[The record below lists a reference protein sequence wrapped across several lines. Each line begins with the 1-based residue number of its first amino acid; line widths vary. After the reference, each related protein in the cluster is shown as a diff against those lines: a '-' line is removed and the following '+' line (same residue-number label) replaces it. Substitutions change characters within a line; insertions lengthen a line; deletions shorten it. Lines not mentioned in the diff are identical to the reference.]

1 MITLCALAITL
12 PVALALPPTH
22 ASQDL
27 KARADAD
34 LKELSTYALSM
45 DTLNKIDRA
54 MRTFAVEIKKDP
66 KFQEASKLE
75 AEMKA
80 LEKKF
85 QDTEPTDAEQK
96 RIETIEARLE
106 ALEGEGSL
114 NMSDA
119 QTISDMAA
127 KIQKQPAMA
136 AALQREGLS
145 ARDYAKFMMAM
156 LQAGLAA
163 GMQKA
168 GLLKELPAGTNPANV
183 KWIVEHEAE
192 LKKLQESWGSLMK

>member
-1 MITLCALAITL
+1 MITLCALAIAL
-12 PVALALPPTH
+12 PLALTPSQ
-22 ASQDL
+22 ASQTL

-34 LKELSTYALSM
+34 LKELSTYMLSM

-66 KFQEASKLE
+66 KYQEAMRLE

-85 QDTEPTDAEQK
+85 EDSEPTEADQK
-96 RIETIEARLE
+96 RHEAIEARLE
-106 ALEGEGSL
+106 ALKDDGSL

-119 QTISDMAA
+119 QTINDMAA
-127 KIQKQPAMA
+127 RIQKQPAMA
-136 AALQREGLS
+136 AALQREGLTG
-145 ARDYAKFMMAM
+145 REYAKFMMAM
-156 LQAGLAA
+156 LQAGLTA
-163 GMQKA
+163 GLQKA
-168 GLLKELPAGTNPANV
+168 GALKEIPAGTNPANV
-183 KWIVEHEAE
+183 KWIVDHEAD